1 MISLIINYGRLSIA
15 RLFLEKGVYINEF
28 RQSNLEGQRGK
39 DWSVAPRETAYN
51 ALQIMSD
58 QNLGAL
64 LVIDQRGVVGI
75 FSERDYAR
83 KVVLKGKLSKTTPVS
98 ELMTKKV
105 LYVDPGTSVE
115 DCVALMTE
123 KNVRHLPVI
132 EKKQLVGIVTVG
144 DVLKQLIEDQKFEI
158 QELERYINAE
168 C

>member
-1 MISLIINYGRLSIA
+1 MNFVSQIL
-15 RLFLEKGVYINEF
+15 KDK
-28 RQSNLEGQRGK
+28 EGK
-39 DWSVAPRETAYN
+39 IWSVAPRETAYN

-64 LVIDQRGVVGI
+64 LVIDKRGVVGI

-83 KVVLKGKLSKTTPVS
+83 KVILKGKSSKTTPVS

-105 LYVDPGTSVE
+105 LYIDPGTSVE
-115 DCVALMTE
+115 DCIALMTE

-132 EKKQLVGIVTVG
+132 EKNQLVGIVTVG

>member
-1 MISLIINYGRLSIA
+1 MNFVSQILKDKK
-15 RLFLEKGVYINEF
+15 EKI
-28 RQSNLEGQRGK
+28 
-39 DWSVAPRETAYN
+39 WSVSPRETAYE

-64 LVIDQRGVVGI
+64 LVIDKRGVVGI

-83 KVVLKGKLSKTTPVS
+83 KVILKGKSSKTTPVS

-105 LYVDPGTSVE
+105 LYIDPGTTVE
-115 DCVALMTE
+115 DCMALMTE
-123 KNVRHLPVI
+123 KDVRHLPVI
-132 EKKQLVGIVTVG
+132 EKNQLVGLVTVG

-158 QELERYINAE
+158 QELERYINEE

>member
-1 MISLIINYGRLSIA
+1 MNYVSQILKDK
-15 RLFLEKGVYINEF
+15 KGKIF
-28 RQSNLEGQRGK
+28 
-39 DWSVAPRETAYN
+39 SVAPRETVYQ

-64 LVIDQRGVVGI
+64 LVIDKRGVVGI

-83 KVVLKGKLSKTTPVS
+83 KVILKGKSSKTTPVS

-105 LYVDPGTSVE
+105 LYVDPGTTVE

-158 QELERYINAE
+158 QELERYIHEE

>member
-1 MISLIINYGRLSIA
+1 MNFVSQILKNKK
-15 RLFLEKGVYINEF
+15 EKI
-28 RQSNLEGQRGK
+28 
-39 DWSVAPRETAYN
+39 WSVSPRETAYD

-64 LVIDQRGVVGI
+64 LVIDKRGVVGI

-83 KVVLKGKLSKTTPVS
+83 KVILKGKSSKTTPVS

-158 QELERYINAE
+158 QELERYIHAE

>member
-1 MISLIINYGRLSIA
+1 MNFVSQILKDK
-15 RLFLEKGVYINEF
+15 KGKI
-28 RQSNLEGQRGK
+28 
-39 DWSVAPRETAYN
+39 WSVSPRETAYN

-64 LVIDQRGVVGI
+64 LVIDKRGVVGI

-83 KVVLKGKLSKTTPVS
+83 KVILKGKSSKTTPVS

-105 LYVDPGTSVE
+105 LYIDPGTSVE
-115 DCVALMTE
+115 DCIALMTE
-123 KNVRHLPVI
+123 RNVRHLPVI
-132 EKKQLVGIVTVG
+132 EKNQLVGIVTVG

-158 QELERYINAE
+158 QELERYIHAE

>member
-1 MISLIINYGRLSIA
+1 MNFVSQILKDKK
-15 RLFLEKGVYINEF
+15 EKI
-28 RQSNLEGQRGK
+28 
-39 DWSVAPRETAYN
+39 WSVSPRETAYQ

-64 LVIDQRGVVGI
+64 LVIDKRGVVGI
-75 FSERDYAR
+75 FSERDYSR
-83 KVVLKGKLSKTTPVS
+83 KVILKGKSSKTTPVS

-105 LYVDPGTSVE
+105 LYIDPGTSVE
-115 DCVALMTE
+115 DCMALMTE
-123 KNVRHLPVI
+123 KNIRHLPVI
-132 EKKQLVGIVTVG
+132 EKNQLVGIVTVG